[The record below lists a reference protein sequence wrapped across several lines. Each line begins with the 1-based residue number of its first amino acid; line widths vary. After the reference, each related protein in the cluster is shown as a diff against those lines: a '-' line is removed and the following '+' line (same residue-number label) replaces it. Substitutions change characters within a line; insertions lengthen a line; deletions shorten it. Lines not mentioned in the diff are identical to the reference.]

1 MTSGPSE
8 RRNRLGLP
16 GWCEPLVLAM
26 QFLTRIP
33 MPDLGLLE
41 HSQVGRSLLWYP
53 AVGGLI
59 GTVLWLAQLLLQALL
74 PDLWSVQAGLLLLV
88 WCLLTGG
95 LHLDGLADSADAWAG
110 GLGDRARSL
119 ELMKDPTCGP
129 AAVMVLVLVLLVKFS
144 TLAALIATAPGGLIV
159 APLVAR
165 ALLLLLFLSTDYV
178 RAGGLGEV
186 LSQYFP
192 RQQARYLLAALVLLL
207 VCFGAS
213 GILVLLCSLLL
224 FAGLRLLM
232 CRRLGGT
239 TGDTAGALV
248 ELSEAVVL
256 LALLLGG

>member
-1 MTSGPSE
+1 MTPE
-8 RRNRLGLP
+8 QRKRMGLS
-16 GWCEPLVLAM
+16 GWCLPPLLAM

-33 MPDLGLLE
+33 MPDLGLLDNT
-41 HSQVGRSLLWYP
+41 QVGRSLLWYP

-59 GTVLWLAQLLLQALL
+59 GTVLWLTQLLLQALL
-74 PDLWSVQAGLLLLV
+74 PDLWSVQAGLLLVV

-119 ELMKDPTCGP
+119 ALMKDPTCGP
-129 AAVMVLVLVLLVKFS
+129 AGVMVLVLLLVVKFS
-144 TLAALIATAPGGLIV
+144 TLTALIATAPWGLIV

-186 LSQYFP
+186 LVQHFP
-192 RQQARYLLAALVLLL
+192 RQQARYLLAALALLL
-207 VCFGAS
+207 LWGGAP
-213 GILVLLCSLLL
+213 GVLVLLCTGLL

-248 ELSEAVVL
+248 ELSEAIVL